1 MSFSVP
7 RRYFLVSGCSEAPTE
22 LNAFDGALRQAG
34 VGDVNLLKVSSIVP
48 PACRRIDPIAL
59 PKGALIP
66 IAYASI
72 SSDKP
77 GEVIAAAIAVGIP
90 EEIDQVGVIM
100 EHSAVGHQAEV
111 EKIATDMA
119 RTALEMRG
127 LSIKSI
133 ESRAVEIKV
142 KDVAAAFAG
151 VALIP

>member
-7 RRYFLVSGCSEAPTE
+7 RRYFLVSGCNQAPTE

-34 VGDVNLLKVSSIVP
+34 VGDVNLLKVSSIIP

-66 IAYASI
+66 IAYAAIDSH
-72 SSDKP
+72 KP
-77 GEVIAAAIAVGIP
+77 GEIIAAAIAVGIP

-100 EHSAVGHQAEV
+100 EYSAIGRQFEV
-111 EKIATDMA
+111 EKIASGMA
-119 RTALEMRG
+119 STALKMRG

-133 ESRAVEIKV
+133 ECRAVEIKV